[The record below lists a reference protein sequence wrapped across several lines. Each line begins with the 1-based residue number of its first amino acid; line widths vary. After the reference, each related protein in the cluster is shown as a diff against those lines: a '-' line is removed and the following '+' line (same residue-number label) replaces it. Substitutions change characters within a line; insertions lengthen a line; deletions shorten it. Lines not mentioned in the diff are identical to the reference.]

1 MQNSSG
7 TGSELAT
14 TKARTGKKTDR
25 RRQPYA
31 WLGAGALTLGVG
43 VALAGAGAAHADDS
57 ATTSSAA
64 AAKTQ
69 SSTPAAK
76 PIRHTSGPKAKT
88 RTATTSSA
96 KPTPSAGALTPTAVS
111 TPRPVKTTPVASG
124 PRTQA
129 ATTPAVAYVTHPAPP
144 LNPNDFGPVLGTV
157 VRIVNEI
164 HYVITDQKPIV
175 KPFQLPS
182 APNQSVIVGTLG
194 AYTANGDPYAAT
206 ITGAPTK
213 GTVAIDAASGAYVYT
228 PNAALA
234 TTGGTDTFTITATD
248 TANHPLAG
256 LLEHLFGIAAHSTT
270 ATVSVTV
277 AAATATT
284 DTTAYYITNT
294 SYQNLQI
301 AGYAVNQAAL
311 SPAVGQVIQ
320 SPATA
325 SNGDLTQALF
335 QIADGKTVT
344 VYLNPVGVI
353 HEGVI
358 QNYSIKNPLTSAVS
372 ADGSYLYVTGGDN
385 GVATVSVIDT
395 TTGLI
400 AATIPVGTDV
410 SGIVITPDGSR
421 LYVRNSGSATVSVI
435 DTASKLITASISV
448 PGNVNPFG
456 IAISPDG
463 KYVYT
468 ANGDNTVSVI
478 SANPTDPQYNTVTAS
493 IDIGVGFSPRAIAV
507 SPDSTKVYVI
517 NYSDDTKGNLT
528 VIDTAS
534 NTIVATAAGI
544 PYSVDL
550 AVSPDGTRIYV
561 TDEPTNASYSNG
573 YVTVLN
579 AATLGIETTIQ
590 IGYPVGLA
598 VSPDGKHLVVANAGN
613 PFEHGTSS
621 VAVIDTD
628 TASPDY
634 NTVVNSYS
642 VGDGAL
648 GVTFSSDGTS
658 VYVTSAESGTV
669 ARIGVATSGKPDDGG
684 TASYVV
690 TMTGGAT
697 PTCSATG
704 GNQCPT
710 GGTNTYLE
718 DAPGTVYHIPSDQA
732 QEQSDVLQNLVDDD
746 TSNAT
751 FYSKSPATIGYTN
764 PLKAQGFSPY
774 INNTTSASTS
784 TYTTTTTTSTATSTT
799 WSVSVK
805 TTEEAKMGDLT
816 FKAEE
821 SATDTWGTTTTN
833 TATYTQTVT
842 QTVQPGETL
851 YLYTETPVQ
860 RFYGDWTVVYGNTT
874 YTLENVWYDTP
885 YAANSIYPSYIAAYT
900 CQTGSAQCSQL
911 ASGDLSGYPDS
922 FPTSAPTYPVA
933 ESNPDSSYTSGT
945 AILV

>member
-1 MQNSSG
+1 M
-7 TGSELAT
+7 
-14 TKARTGKKTDR
+14 TGKSAARR

-96 KPTPSAGALTPTAVS
+96 KPTPSAGALTPTAVT

-301 AGYAVNQAAL
+301 AGYAVNQATL

-325 SNGDLTQALF
+325 SSSGLTQALF

-344 VYLNPVGVI
+344 VYLNPVGVV

-358 QNYSIKNPLTSAVS
+358 QNYAVQEPIALAVS
-372 ADGSYLYVTGGDN
+372 PDGTYLYTVNASNNSVSFINISTG
-385 GVATVSVIDT
+385 IT
-395 TTGLI
+395 T
-400 AATIPVGTDV
+400 ATIPVGTFPD
-410 SGIVITPDGSR
+410 GIVATPDGSR
-421 LYVRNSGSATVSVI
+421 LYVTNLSDSTVSVI
-435 DTASKLITASISV
+435 NTAANLVVATIATGAGVGI
-448 PGNVNPFG
+448 GG

-463 KYVYT
+463 DYVYT
-468 ANGDNTVSVI
+468 ANASNNSVSVI
-478 SANPTDPQYNTVTAS
+478 SANPTDPQYNTVIATINLGTDPFATYQ
-493 IDIGVGFSPRAIAV
+493 VAV
-507 SPDSTKVYVI
+507 SPDNNRVYV
-517 NYSDDTKGNLT
+517 SGTGKLQ
-528 VIDTAS
+528 VIDAVS
-534 NTIVATAAGI
+534 NTVVATVAGI
-544 PYSVDL
+544 ANAGAV
-550 AVSPDGTRIYV
+550 AVSSDGARIYV
-561 TDEPTNASYSNG
+561 ANASNSNG
-573 YVTVLN
+573 SITVVN
-579 AATLGIETTIQ
+579 AATLAVEATIALPADPS
-590 IGYPVGLA
+590 GMA
-598 VSPDGKHLVVANAGN
+598 VSPDGKQLLVTSYYGAVAI
-613 PFEHGTSS
+613 
-621 VAVIDTD
+621 VDTD
-628 TASPDY
+628 TASANY
-634 NTVVNSYS
+634 NTVINTVT

-648 GVTFSSDGTS
+648 PVIFSPDGTS
-658 VYVTSAESGTV
+658 AYVGNFLSDTV
-669 ARIGVATSGKPDDGG
+669 SKIGVAPSGSPTDGG
-684 TASYVV
+684 TWGYVI

-697 PTCSATG
+697 PTCASAG
-704 GNQCPT
+704 SNQCPVAET
-710 GGTNTYLE
+710 TAYLE
-718 DAPGTVYHIPSDQA
+718 DAPGTVYHIPADQA
-732 QEQSDVLQNLVDDD
+732 QQQSDVLQNLVDDD
-746 TSNAT
+746 MSNAT
-751 FYSKSPATIGYTN
+751 FYTKSQPSVGYTN
-764 PLKAQGFSPY
+764 ALKAQGFSPY
-774 INNTTSASTS
+774 SNNTSNPSTS
-784 TYTTTTTTSTATSTT
+784 NFTATTTTSTASSSTWNVT
-799 WSVSVK
+799 QKV
-805 TTEEAKMGDLT
+805 TEEEKMGNLT
-816 FKAEE
+816 LKAEE
-821 SATDTWGTTTTN
+821 SASYTWGTTTTN
-833 TATYTQTVT
+833 TLTYTQTVT
-842 QTVQPGETL
+842 QTVDPGETL

-860 RFYGDWTVVYGNTT
+860 RFYGDWSVVYGNTT
-874 YTLENVWYDTP
+874 YYLENVWYDTP
-885 YAANSIYPSYIAAYT
+885 YAANSLYPSYLAAYT

-933 ESNPDSSYTSGT
+933 ESNPDSSYTSS
-945 AILV
+945 ISSRI